1 VLGAFGVANRWTFY
15 IGVDGK
21 IQYIEKSVKVSTAG
35 PDVAAR
41 LADLKVAK
49 R

>member
-1 VLGAFGVANRWTFY
+1 MLGSFGVASRWTFY

-21 IQYIEKSVKVSTAG
+21 ILHIDKSVKVSSAG

-41 LADLKVAK
+41 LAELGIDKQ
-49 R
+49 